1 MEKIYEFKNFNLTL
15 KEYNFYVQEL
25 YLWYKEQRKN
35 IENLY
40 EELLNTNNNE
50 FLFEI
55 IRIQRETLINLIKK
69 ILEILNID
77 EKEFGVY
84 LSNSYARGTNLLDSD
99 IDINFVY
106 DKQEYKA
113 YEELISSMLA
123 SIYGKYRD
131 FVHDSIVHHRT
142 SSDLNEDDTLKVR
155 LIFDDDILEHD
166 ITKGNRCL
174 MDKLYKAS
182 NSRED
187 FIKYYIERINND
199 LIDEW
204 IYFQEPINGGL
215 ALDVLDYIKMLENGI
230 RTNNLDKYLKE
241 LKEEITKLN
250 FDIDNSDITDMS
262 TLKRLFKNHAFK
274 IIYDYLILKGKIEG
288 KSFDY
293 CKVCE
298 LLEDDEISVAI
309 KVYIKEIM
317 LLGYITNRYGIEF
330 RTRYHQ
336 DIPEDF
342 MSYYENVH
350 GINLFDNLKIKLR
363 DLLRL
368 IFEKTKDIAVKV
380 DDLFEKEEHTNIAN
394 YSPLSHINKV
404 SKEYHDGY
412 FLMPFIEHEGEFTP
426 IHPDMLSDLG
436 LDPKSIVDKRIV
448 YPTSSTR
455 TVYDR
460 DNNVCYKLPVL
471 RQITRSIR
479 NLKTKELDRST
490 IASSYLS
497 KYSYPNFYIIPEE
510 THRFKDENFNY
521 IIRKM
526 PDKRVYPWFY
536 LIVSN
541 KFSKEFMM
549 RVIAKI
555 IDVWFFYASKGIY
568 FESFHT
574 QNLLVDEEGS
584 LYYRD
589 LSDIRIIEEDIMCPS
604 YLDEL
609 ADEKELHSI
618 FFDRS
623 VLSQNIEHFI
633 RYRKDLKNEDIELIK
648 KMIRD
653 SMEKYGVDFPNYSMN
668 YDKNRDGHH
677 PIKTDIVRLRKTKE
691 E

>member
-123 SIYGKYRD
+123 SVYGKYRD
-131 FVHDSIVHHRT
+131 FVHDSIVHH
-142 SSDLNEDDTLKVR
+142 SVESDLSEDDLLKVR
-155 LIFDDDILEHD
+155 LIFSDDVLEYD
-166 ITKGNRCL
+166 ITKGNRRL

-204 IYFQEPINGGL
+204 IYFQEPISGGL
-215 ALDVLDYIKMLENGI
+215 ASDVLDYIKMLENGI
-230 RTNNLDKYLKE
+230 RTNNIDKYLDE
-241 LKEEITKLN
+241 LREEISKLN
-250 FDIDNSDITDMS
+250 TDIQDSKIDDISM
-262 TLKRLFKNHAFK
+262 LKRLFKNHAYK
-274 IIYDYLILKGKIEG
+274 VIYDYLILMGKITNAP
-288 KSFDY
+288 FDY
-293 CKVCE
+293 QKISE
-298 LLEDDEISVAI
+298 LLGNDDISKLI
-309 KVYIKEIM
+309 KEYFKEIM
-317 LLGYITNRYGIEF
+317 LLGYICNRYGIEF
-330 RTRYHQ
+330 RTRYPQ
-336 DIPEDF
+336 EITEEF
-342 MSYYENVH
+342 MNYYKSVR
-350 GINLFDNLKIKLR
+350 GFDLLDNLRGILEKLLQKIRKN
-363 DLLRL
+363 
-368 IFEKTKDIAVKV
+368 IENYHAETKDY
-380 DDLFEKEEHTNIAN
+380 EKEEHVNIAN
-394 YSPLSHINKV
+394 YSPLSHINNI
-404 SKEYHDGY
+404 SREYHDNY
-412 FLMPFIEHEGEFTP
+412 FLMPIIEHEEEGVP
-426 IHPDMLSDLG
+426 MHPDMFSDLG
-436 LDPKSIVDKRIV
+436 LDKKRIIDKRIV

-455 TVYDR
+455 TVYDKE
-460 DNNVCYKLPVL
+460 NNVCYKLPVL

-479 NLKTKELDRST
+479 SLSQKEIERSIIATK
-490 IASSYLS
+490 YLS

-510 THRFKDENFNY
+510 IHRFVDENYNY
-521 IIRKM
+521 IVRSM
-526 PDKRVYPWFY
+526 PDRRVYPWFY

-541 KFSKEFMM
+541 KFNKTFMM
-549 RVIAKI
+549 QVIARI

-574 QNLLVDEEGS
+574 QNLLVDDDGN

-589 LSDIRIIEEDIMCPS
+589 LSDIRILEEPIMYPS
-604 YLDEL
+604 YIDEL
-609 ADEKELHSI
+609 NDKKELHSV

-623 VLSQNIEHFI
+623 VLSQNLEHFI
-633 RYRKDLKNEDIELIK
+633 RYREDITEEDIELIK
-648 KMIRD
+648 LMIRT
-653 SMEKYGVDFPNYSMN
+653 SMEKYGVELPDYSMN
-668 YDKNRDGHH
+668 YDKNRAGHH
-677 PIKTDIVRLRKTKE
+677 PIKVELVRLRKTKE
-691 E
+691 K